1 MARKS
6 EPAGESAVRAEL
18 DSGRVRSYY
27 LLHGEEGFTR
37 DRAADHLV
45 SKLTP
50 DQAPDFNLDRFFAYA
65 LNLEEVTQA
74 YYSYP
79 MMSDRRVIVLKRC
92 ERLSPAQCKELE
104 VVLDAPAESSILI
117 AVGAKLDMRRRVFA
131 QMSRL
136 GFAARFRVPYEN
148 QVRPWLLQFA
158 RDQGIGLDPEAADL
172 LVLYN
177 GANLRELAT
186 ELDKIAVNDKNISR
200 EDVERSASQRR
211 ETSVFEL
218 TDQIGTRDYQRAIQ
232 LVRSFLR
239 DGSEVS
245 FALAM
250 IQRHFQLLLNTKE
263 LIARRR
269 SQAQLASE
277 LGISPYFVGKY
288 VAQERNFSREEL
300 WNGLSAMLAAD
311 VQLKSKG
318 RHFEAVVLDLL
329 VHKLCSATGRDR
341 VDRTF

>member
-6 EPAGESAVRAEL
+6 EQEGESTLRAEL
-18 DSGRVRSYY
+18 DSGRKRSYY
-27 LLHGEEGFTR
+27 LLHGEEDFAR
-37 DRAADHLV
+37 DHATDHLV

-50 DQAPDFNLDRFFAYA
+50 DQAPDFNLDRFYADA

-92 ERLSPAQCKELE
+92 ERLSPAQCKEFE
-104 VVLDAPAESSILI
+104 VVLDTPAESSILI
-117 AVGAKLDMRRRVFA
+117 AVGAKIDMRRRFFA
-131 QMSRL
+131 QMSRQ

-148 QVRPWLLQFA
+148 QVRPWLMRFA
-158 RDQGIGLDPEAADL
+158 GDQGIGLDTEAADL

-177 GANLRELAT
+177 GPNLRDLAT
-186 ELDKIAVNDKNISR
+186 ELDKIAINDKNISR
-200 EDVERSASQRR
+200 QDVERSVSRRR

-218 TDQIGTRDYQRAIQ
+218 TDQIGTRNYRRSSQ
-232 LVRSFLR
+232 LLRSFLR
-239 DGSEVS
+239 GGSEVS

-288 VAQERNFSREEL
+288 VAQERNFSRNQL

-318 RHFEAVVLDLL
+318 RHFEALVLDLL
-329 VHKLCSATGRDR
+329 VHKLCSGNGSGSG
-341 VDRTF
+341 

>member
-6 EPAGESAVRAEL
+6 EQSGESAVRAEL
-18 DSGRVRSYY
+18 DSGRMRPYY
-27 LLHGEEGFTR
+27 LIHGEEGFTR
-37 DRAADHLV
+37 DRAVDHLV
-45 SKLTP
+45 SRLTP
-50 DQAPDFNLDRFFAYA
+50 DQAPDFNLDRFFADA
-65 LNLEEVTQA
+65 LNLEDVTQA

-79 MMSDRRVIVLKRC
+79 MMSERRVIVLKRC

-104 VVLDAPAESSILI
+104 VVLDTPAESSILI
-117 AVGAKLDMRRRVFA
+117 AVGAKIDARRRFFA
-131 QMSRL
+131 QMSRQ

-148 QVRPWLLQFA
+148 QVRSWLLQFA
-158 RDQGIGLDPEAADL
+158 RDEGIGLDPEAADL

-177 GANLRELAT
+177 GANLRDLAT
-186 ELDKIAVNDKNISR
+186 ELDKIAVNDKSISR
-200 EDVERSASQRR
+200 EDVERSVTRRR

-218 TDQIGTRDYQRAIQ
+218 TDQIGTRDYQRSSQ
-232 LVRSFLR
+232 LLRSFLL

-269 SQAQLASE
+269 SQSQLAAD

-288 VAQERNFSREEL
+288 VAQERNFSREQL

-311 VQLKSKG
+311 VQLKSRG
-318 RHFEAVVLDLL
+318 RHFEALVLDLL
-329 VHKLCSATGRDR
+329 IHKLCSDNGSGSG
-341 VDRTF
+341 

>member
-1 MARKS
+1 MARKAEQS
-6 EPAGESAVRAEL
+6 GESAVRAEL
-18 DSGRVRSYY
+18 DSERMRPYY
-27 LLHGEEGFTR
+27 LIHGEEGFTR

-50 DQAPDFNLDRFFAYA
+50 DQAPDFNLDRFFADA
-65 LNLEEVTQA
+65 LNLEDVTQA
-74 YYSYP
+74 YYAYP

-104 VVLDAPAESSILI
+104 VVLDTPAESSILI
-117 AVGAKLDMRRRVFA
+117 AVGAKIDARRRFFA
-131 QMSRL
+131 QMSRQ
-136 GFAARFRVPYEN
+136 GFAARFRIPYEN

-158 RDQGIGLDPEAADL
+158 RDEGIGLDPEAADL

-177 GANLRELAT
+177 GANLRDLAT
-186 ELDKIAVNDKNISR
+186 ELDKIAVNDRSISR
-200 EDVERSASQRR
+200 EDVERSVTRRR

-218 TDQIGTRDYQRAIQ
+218 TDQIGTRDYRRSAQ
-232 LVRSFLR
+232 LLRSFLR

-269 SQAQLASE
+269 SQSQLAAD

-288 VAQERNFSREEL
+288 VAQERNFSREQL

-311 VQLKSKG
+311 VQLKSRG
-318 RHFEAVVLDLL
+318 RHFEALVLDLL
-329 VHKLCSATGRDR
+329 IHKLCSDNGSGSG
-341 VDRTF
+341 